1 MKDITKSDTSEVI
14 NKKVPRFFSI
24 MEAVI
29 AVIKPL
35 LLAFLTSPA
44 VKTLAVDLLRALAKL
59 SDNTLDDAAVDF
71 IEAKLK

>member
-1 MKDITKSDTSEVI
+1 MA
-14 NKKVPRFFSI
+14 
-24 MEAVI
+24 AVV
-29 AVIKPL
+29 AALKPV
-35 LLAFLTSPA
+35 LLAFVTSAP